1 MFPVADGRLSPGNGH
16 VSGMVHELGTLLV
29 VDGGQVPDIPSN
41 VTVALVDDDDLDL
54 IPGNGHVSGMVP
66 ELGPLLDIG
75 GGQVPDIPGVAL
87 DVPDILDDN
96 GDPLSN
102 IFSFLNFSSFLI
114 LT

>member
-41 VTVALVDDDDLDL
+41 VTLVDDDNDF
-54 IPGNGHVSGMVP
+54 IPGNGHVSGMVH

-75 GGQVPDIPGVAL
+75 CGQVPDIPGVAL
-87 DVPDILDDN
+87 DVLDILDDD
-96 GDPLSN
+96 GDPFSN
-102 IFSFLNFSSFLI
+102 VFSFLNFSSFLI